1 MKTTQ
6 ELEQFIDIDF
16 RNWLSSL
23 TPESVALWGKMDAQ
37 QMVEH
42 LIIAV
47 NVSNG
52 KQLITL
58 ATPIEKVEKVKK
70 IALLSDRP
78 LQREFKNVA
87 LPTDPI
93 PHEYADLQAAKQG
106 LIEAVQAFKNHFET
120 EAEKTQLHNIFGE
133 LNYQEWMWFH
143 YKHFIHHFSQFGIIP
158 TVDRIS

>member
-1 MKTTQ
+1 MKTTK
-6 ELEQFIDIDF
+6 ELEQFLENEF
-16 RNWLSSL
+16 CNWLSSL
-23 TPESVALWGKMDAQ
+23 TIENVAFWGKMDVQ

-58 ATPIEKVEKVKK
+58 ATSIEKVDKLKK

-78 LQREFKNVA
+78 MQREFKNVA
-87 LPTDPI
+87 LPIDPI
-93 PHEYADLQAAKQG
+93 PHEYPDLQAAKEG
-106 LIEAVQAFKNHFET
+106 LIGAVQAFKNHFN
-120 EAEKTQLHNIFGE
+120 AQVEKTQLHNIFGE
-133 LNYQEWMWFH
+133 LNYHEWLWFH

-158 TVDRIS
+158 IVDRIN